1 MLGSRKLLIVC
12 TVPALVLSLLIVGVF
27 AAEPEEFKEREPS
40 LRSVVYPNSVVPQP
54 ELFGSLEY
62 YTVRLK
68 VAGSDALFNGNF
80 PTSDVSVY
88 AFGLNGTTNS
98 FYVPADGNMH
108 TVRRDGN
115 YIYID
120 NVNRGVVGYIDSCAF
135 SMADDSF
142 ELGSLWS
149 RTLDSV
155 QGSISSGAQSMVATI
170 LGIGTSLVAFVVARP
185 IVLIPIVA
193 MVLVLSFGV
202 IRRLIKGV

>member
-1 MLGSRKLLIVC
+1 MLGSRKLLIFGIVS
-12 TVPALVLSLLIVGVF
+12 ALVLSLLIVGSF
-27 AAEPEEFKEREPS
+27 AAEPEEFKEAAPI
-40 LRSVVYPNSVVPQP
+40 LRSVVYPNSVVPQSD
-54 ELFGSLEY
+54 LFGSLGY

-68 VAGSDALFNGNF
+68 VAGNDALFNGNF

-88 AFGLNGTTNS
+88 AFGINGTTNS

-115 YIYID
+115 FIIID
-120 NVNRGVVGYIDSCAF
+120 NVNRGVVGYMDSCAF

-155 QGSISSGAQSMVATI
+155 EGSLSSGAQTMFATI

-193 MVLVLSFGV
+193 MILVLSFGV
-202 IRRLIKGV
+202 IRRFIKGV